1 MLKPSKQAAPTTAK
15 HGALGDFPNATQFIS
30 ALSPIHRLPQHA
42 IGDLLKQGL
51 PITVAANESISEM
64 IQDSAFVHYLIQGT
78 LVLKSGNQVEELL
91 QAGDAKAKKPLERR
105 NGGANEIVARS
116 ACILARFSWDILENH
131 LINYAPGELS
141 STLEVKEIL
150 STTCSDW
157 MVRLLQS
164 DLFSI
169 LPAANIQQVLSG
181 VENIDVLPDE
191 KIITQGDK
199 PDHFYIIEG
208 GSYSV
213 FREVGNPAREVGLAE
228 LKTGDFFGEEALITG
243 GLRGTSVKA
252 TSTGKLLKINGD
264 TFKKSIL
271 EPTIQRVENAEAN
284 ELLNNGAR
292 LVDVRET
299 ELFEQESIP
308 GSENLV
314 LKLLRINSNRLD
326 KDQSY
331 VVASDLTN
339 AAAVAAFL
347 LRVRG
352 FDAVCLNSPVLDYAK
367 AFKIETTRST
377 AQDPTTQTDQKIM
390 PSVEHDAGV
399 DSLETAE
406 LSTFAKLAEID
417 SKHEIVECKPAK
429 PQDYAHTVVGMGLAG
444 LIDELN
450 DSHDEQCA
458 AEDAAGETGDLSDI
472 QSKISDPDDFDLVV
486 DDTIE
491 SLAKYQNAEIATS
504 AGASISGIGNT
515 AEFNAKLAAAIEDI
529 KTELS
534 KELEDNIRKQKQA
547 AAQIVQAHKAKLEQ
561 QFAEKRKALVAN
573 SKRLIALANKISQQK
588 AEVEKARKE
597 LAAQSKS

>member
-15 HGALGDFPNATQFIS
+15 HGALGDFPNATQIIS

-450 DSHDEQCA
+450 DSHDEQCV
-458 AEDAAGETGDLSDI
+458 AEDAAVETGDLSDI

-504 AGASISGIGNT
+504 GGASISGIGNT